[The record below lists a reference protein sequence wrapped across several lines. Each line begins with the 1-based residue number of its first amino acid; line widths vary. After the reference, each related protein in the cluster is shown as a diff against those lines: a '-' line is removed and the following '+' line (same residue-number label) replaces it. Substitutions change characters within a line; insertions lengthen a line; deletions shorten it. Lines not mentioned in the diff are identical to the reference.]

1 MKLLDADLFIAAIAL
16 SHGATLVTGNHKHY
30 ERIPGLVGE
39 DWLRA

>member
-30 ERIPGLVGE
+30 ERIPWLVGE
-39 DWLRA
+39 DCLRA